1 MKTKIRK
8 LSNVLKDVHKRF
20 LENERQQA
28 EAYFERKIAA
38 FEFVVML
45 TQDKNFKWLAP
56 FSALIAEMDAFADEN
71 EEISQADLITI
82 KNQIDFLLQNES
94 SSVANRYNHH
104 LNTDAAFIMLHSE
117 LKKELNNFIADA
129 A

>member
-1 MKTKIRK
+1 MKIKVRK
-8 LSNVLKDVHKRF
+8 LSNVLKNLHKRF

-28 EAYFERKIAA
+28 EQYFERKIAP

-45 TQDKNFKWLAP
+45 TQDKNFRWLTP
-56 FSALIAEMDAFADEN
+56 FSTLIAEIDAFADEN
-71 EEISQADLITI
+71 EEIMENDLISI
-82 KNQIDFLLQNES
+82 KNQIDFLLKDES

-117 LKKELNNFIADA
+117 LKKELNQFIVA